1 AAGHRICPETYFF
14 QQCDAN
20 SEVECSR
27 ASVGAMAQQVA
38 REPITTLPATQR
50 PAVSGVNR
58 LNGASMVIA
67 LGPVVSAYATEG
79 ENQTRGNP
87 SLVDHRMVRF
97 LDADQARRDLRRG
110 GYRVD
115 ALRLCCTTFAS
126 RLLFFL
132 PVLLASIT
140 FSEVTLRTT
149 FPE

>member
-1 AAGHRICPETYFF
+1 
-14 QQCDAN
+14 
-20 SEVECSR
+20 
-27 ASVGAMAQQVA
+27 M
-38 REPITTLPATQR
+38 
-50 PAVSGVNR
+50 
-58 LNGASMVIA
+58 
-67 LGPVVSAYATEG
+67 SAYATEG

-149 FPE
+149 FPEPPRLLEASRIKLATSELMLTDFVCAKIAIWRCSSGFTRTMKLPE